1 MDNLVEILADT
12 IVNGYSGLQSLLPS
26 ISYWYCI
33 VQVVRDLALIKSLII
48 SARPLADLSPQGLI
62 LSRSR
67 AKSEGLLAL
76 HLQKLNCSFFAFM
89 KYHH

>member
-1 MDNLVEILADT
+1 MSKPSLIGLPPVERFEKAK
-12 IVNGYSGLQSLLPS
+12 
-26 ISYWYCI
+26 
-33 VQVVRDLALIKSLII
+33 DLALIKSLII

-62 LSRSR
+62 LSRGR

-76 HLQKLNCSFFAFM
+76 HLQKLNYSFFAFM